1 MRLITIQHFE
11 KKISHKQ
18 PLNCNLHQT
27 ENRKSMIGRKSVC
40 MGALVHYHTNAI
52 TGVAVSVSEEA
63 VEMPCSQ
70 KKKVY
75 AWTTPENE
83 LP

>member
-1 MRLITIQHFE
+1 MHGC
-11 KKISHKQ
+11 
-18 PLNCNLHQT
+18 P
-27 ENRKSMIGRKSVC
+27 
-40 MGALVHYHTNAI
+40 GALPYECNNRF
-52 TGVAVSVSEEA
+52 AVSVSEEA

>member
-1 MRLITIQHFE
+1 
-11 KKISHKQ
+11 
-18 PLNCNLHQT
+18 
-27 ENRKSMIGRKSVC
+27 MIGRKSVC

-52 TGVAVSVSEEA
+52 TGLLFLSVRKQWI
-63 VEMPCSQ
+63 VL

-75 AWTTPENE
+75 AWPTPENE

>member
-52 TGVAVSVSEEA
+52 TGLLFLSVRKQWI
-63 VEMPCSQ
+63 VL

-75 AWTTPENE
+75 AWPTPENE